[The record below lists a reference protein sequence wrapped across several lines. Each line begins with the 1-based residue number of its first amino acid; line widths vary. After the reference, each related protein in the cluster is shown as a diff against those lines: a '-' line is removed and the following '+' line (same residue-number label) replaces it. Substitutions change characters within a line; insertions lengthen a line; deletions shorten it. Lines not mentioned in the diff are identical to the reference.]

1 MANNKLTV
9 NDVKV
14 YINNFIAEVVR
25 NLNVD
30 NMKKIY
36 NAFKGFK
43 IYLDK
48 KLYEDKFKYNNLP
61 RFKRGDI
68 IYVDLGETL
77 GSELYKVRPAIVIE
91 NDNKKTDRT
100 IVIIPIKT
108 SNNNGKKEN
117 IDGLIDVGS
126 NQRLNDKS
134 YVDLK
139 QIKTISKMRIKNLQ
153 EIKYLK
159 EKGYKGFIL
168 GRLSNEHLDKID
180 DEMIKLFTKKNV
192 VEKED
197 VWF

>member
-197 VWF
+197 V